1 VISGI
6 GVKNNFRKRK
16 NVSAGVAF
24 AAELVWPFNGKMR
37 I

>member
-24 AAELVWPFNGKMR
+24 SAELVWSLDEKMR